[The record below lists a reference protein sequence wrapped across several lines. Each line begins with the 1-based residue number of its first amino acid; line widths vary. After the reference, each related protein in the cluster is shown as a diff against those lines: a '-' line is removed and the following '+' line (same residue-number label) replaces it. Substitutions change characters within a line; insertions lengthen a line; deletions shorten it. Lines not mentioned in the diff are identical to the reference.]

1 MTLVPMDCLS
11 TAECLLL
18 QLEGGPV
25 GWSSFRYTPSQV
37 GYSTVVINKTP
48 LFRKD
53 SLLKRGVLL
62 ITTVDYPN
70 IPLHFPFKKN
80 LKKRIGTL

>member
-1 MTLVPMDCLS
+1 MALVRMDCLS

-37 GYSTVVINKTP
+37 DTFLPQHQNYA
-48 LFRKD
+48 
-53 SLLKRGVLL
+53 
-62 ITTVDYPN
+62 VDDPY
-70 IPLHFPFKKN
+70 
-80 LKKRIGTL
+80 